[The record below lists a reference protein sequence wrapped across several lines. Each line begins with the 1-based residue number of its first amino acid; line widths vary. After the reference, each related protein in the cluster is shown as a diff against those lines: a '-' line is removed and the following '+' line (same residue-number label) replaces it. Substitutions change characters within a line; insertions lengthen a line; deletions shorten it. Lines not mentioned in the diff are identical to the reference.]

1 MFIAQLS
8 VASSKAVTLNMKN
21 ENQIGNGKEDDF
33 WLDIDRVDH
42 NDSSL
47 RILSPRWGLPKLVD
61 NSWGHFVFQN
71 FYAMEFHSWGTV
83 PLNNDWLN
91 INVSDLATKSK
102 QSPSNFAEMLSNPV
116 AFDLHSLKK
125 RNRTCVKEIS

>member
-8 VASSKAVTLNMKN
+8 VASSKAVTVNVKN

-61 NSWGHFVFQN
+61 NSWGHFVLQN
-71 FYAMEFHSWGTV
+71 FYVMEFHSWGTV
-83 PLNNDWLN
+83 H
-91 INVSDLATKSK
+91 VSDSATKSK

>member
-8 VASSKAVTLNMKN
+8 VASSKAVTVNVKN

-33 WLDIDRVDH
+33 WLDIDSVDH

-61 NSWGHFVFQN
+61 NSSGHFVLQN

-83 PLNNDWLN
+83 H
-91 INVSDLATKSK
+91 VSDSATKSK
-102 QSPSNFAEMLSNPV
+102 QSLSNFAEMLSNPV

>member
-8 VASSKAVTLNMKN
+8 VASSKAVTLNVKN

-61 NSWGHFVFQN
+61 NSWGHFVLQN
-71 FYAMEFHSWGTV
+71 FYAMEFLSWGTV

-91 INVSDLATKSK
+91 INVSDSVTKSK

-116 AFDLHSLKK
+116 AFDLQSFKKEKQNLRK
-125 RNRTCVKEIS
+125 RNS